1 LKNTLALALAVCLP
15 ASLAAF
21 FTLAPGAAR
30 AEGKMT
36 AGEAPAAGKNML
48 WNGAFDAEHL
58 RPWSVMFDSPRFGS
72 AAVAGGELCFKLAEP
87 SVHPVDVV
95 LRQRPLAIA
104 KGHHYQIRLKAHATA
119 PTKVRAR
126 LSKISAPYTELWSA
140 IVDADATAK
149 TSTGTFDGTAD
160 DDSVELAIE
169 LGGPLTGKVPLTVCL
184 DDVALNDPEFE
195 PPTPQARP
203 ATTVRVNQVGYLP
216 QFAKIATVATK
227 TATPVEWQL
236 LDKGGKVRASG
247 KTRPFGE
254 DKSSGETVQQIDFS
268 SVTAAGKGY
277 KLKVGKDE
285 SLPFEIGNDV
295 YRRLK
300 HDALAFFYLQRSGVP
315 IKMPYAGSKAYER
328 PAGHPGDK
336 SVPCSKEAKC
346 DYSLD
351 VSGGWYDAGDHGKY
365 LVNGGYTVWAL
376 QDELEALT
384 KFGSTAGDF
393 GDGKL
398 SIPEGKNGKP
408 DLLDEARFGLEA
420 LLKMQVP
427 AGKPMAGMVHQK
439 MHGDKWSAIPTA
451 PDKDDIKRYLR
462 PVSTAATL
470 NLAGAAAQAARLWK
484 TLDPAF
490 SQRCLNAA
498 ETAYAAAQKNPKI
511 AAEPKV
517 EGGGIYGDG
526 DTGDEFYWA
535 ATELYITTG
544 KENYKDDLLK
554 SRFHAPKAGVETA
567 AGELNWDHLA
577 PAAKMSLVAAP
588 NGLGDAG
595 IAAVRAQLIA
605 AADRFL
611 GFIAKRGYRVPM
623 ASDLTYIWGSN
634 SQVMDAAI
642 VMGTAYNLTHDAKYA
657 NGVIDC
663 MDYLLGRNPLA
674 FSYVAGYGTHA
685 LRNPHHRVWAHM
697 KDPKLPEAPP
707 GSVSGGPN
715 STLQDPYIRK
725 LGMSG
730 CPPETCYVDN
740 TDSYS
745 TNEVA
750 INWNASLAWMAAFL
764 DDVAHKK

>member
-1 LKNTLALALAVCLP
+1 LKTIPALALAVCL
-15 ASLAAF
+15 AA
-21 FTLAPGAAR
+21 LAPGAAR

-36 AGEAPAAGKNML
+36 AGESTAAGKNMV

-87 SVHPVDVV
+87 SIHPVDVV
-95 LRQRPLAIA
+95 LRQRPLALA
-104 KGHHYQIRLKAHATA
+104 KGHHYQLRLKVHATA
-119 PTKVRAR
+119 PTRVRPR
-126 LSKISAPYTELWSA
+126 LSKISVPYTELWA
-140 IVDADATAK
+140 ATVDADTTAK
-149 TSTGTFDGTAD
+149 TWAGAFDSTVD
-160 DDSVELAIE
+160 DDAVELAIE
-169 LGGPLTGKVPLTVCL
+169 FGGTLTGKVPLTVCL
-184 DDVALNDPEFE
+184 DDVELNDPEFE
-195 PPTPQARP
+195 APTAQARP
-203 ATTVRVNQVGYLP
+203 ASAVRVNQVGYLP

-227 TATPVEWQL
+227 ATGPVEWQL

-254 DKSSGETVQQIDFS
+254 DKSSGEIVQQIDFS
-268 SVTAAGKGY
+268 SVTAVGKGY
-277 KLKVGKDE
+277 KLKVGKEE
-285 SLPFEIGNDV
+285 SLPFDIGNDV

-315 IKMPYAGSKAYER
+315 IKMPYAGSKNYER

-336 SVPCSKEAKC
+336 KVPCSKEAKC

-420 LLKMQVP
+420 LMKMQVP

-439 MHGDKWSAIPTA
+439 MHGEKWSAIPTA
-451 PDKDDIKRYLR
+451 PDKDDIKRFLR

-470 NLAGAAAQAARLWK
+470 NLAGAAAQASRLWK
-484 TLDPAF
+484 TLDPEF

-535 ATELYITTG
+535 ATELFITTG
-544 KENYKDDLLK
+544 KQNYKDDLLK

-634 SQVMDAAI
+634 AQVMDAAL
-642 VMGTAYNLTHDAKYA
+642 VLGTAYNLTHDAKYA

-685 LRNPHHRVWAHM
+685 LRNPHHRVWAHQ

-707 GSVSGGPN
+707 GAVSGGPN

-740 TDSYS
+740 VESYS

-764 DDVAHKK
+764 DDIAHKK

>member
-1 LKNTLALALAVCLP
+1 MLKTPLALVSLTLLLP
-15 ASLAAF
+15 A
-21 FTLAPGAAR
+21 AAR
-30 AEGKMT
+30 AAEGTMSAAAST
-36 AGEAPAAGKNML
+36 SAGKNMV
-48 WNGAFDAEHL
+48 WNGAFDGEHL

-87 SVHPVDVV
+87 SLHAVDVV
-95 LRQRPLAIA
+95 LRQRPIALA
-104 KGHHYQIRLKAHATA
+104 KGHHYQIRFKTHATA

-126 LSKISAPYTELWSA
+126 LSKISAPYTEMWGA
-140 IVDADATAK
+140 TVDADATAK
-149 TSTGTFDGTAD
+149 TYAGTYDGIAD
-160 DDSVELAIE
+160 DDSIELAIE
-169 LGGPLTGKVPLTVCL
+169 FGGPLTGKVPLTVCL
-184 DDVALNDPEFE
+184 DDVELNDPEFE
-195 PPTPQARP
+195 APVAQAR
-203 ATTVRVNQVGYLP
+203 AASAVRVNQVGYLP
-216 QFAKIATVATK
+216 GFAKIATVATK
-227 TATPVEWQL
+227 SAAPVEWQL
-236 LDKGGKVRASG
+236 IDKSGKARASG

-254 DKSSGETVQQIDFS
+254 DKSSGEQVQQIDFS
-268 SVTAAGKGY
+268 SFNAAGKGY
-277 KLKVGKDE
+277 KLKVGQGPEKAE
-285 SLPFEIGNDV
+285 SLPFDIGADV
-295 YRRLK
+295 YKRLK

-328 PAGHPGDK
+328 PAGHVGDK

-346 DYSLD
+346 DYSLN

-365 LVNGGYTVWAL
+365 LVNGGFSVWAL
-376 QDELEALT
+376 QDEYEALT

-398 SIPEGKNGKP
+398 SIPESKNGKP
-408 DLLDEARFGLEA
+408 DLLDEARYGLEA

-484 TLDPAF
+484 TLDPEF
-490 SQRCLNAA
+490 SQRCLKAA
-498 ETAYAAAQKNPKI
+498 ETAYEAALKNPKI

-535 ATELYITTG
+535 ATELFITTG
-544 KENYKDDLLK
+544 KQNYKDDLLK
-554 SRFHAPKAGVETA
+554 SRFHAPKAGVETT

-595 IAAVRAQLIA
+595 VAAVRAQLIA

-623 ASDLTYIWGSN
+623 ASDLTYIWGPN
-634 SQVMDAAI
+634 SQVMDAAM

-730 CPPETCYVDN
+730 RPPGPCHGDN
-740 TDSYS
+740 
-745 TNEVA
+745 
-750 INWNASLAWMAAFL
+750 
-764 DDVAHKK
+764 H

>member
-1 LKNTLALALAVCLP
+1 LRTRLALVTLLVLLP
-15 ASLAAF
+15 Q
-21 FTLAPGAAR
+21 AAR
-30 AEGKMT
+30 AESTMT
-36 AGEAPAAGKNML
+36 AGESAPAGKNML
-48 WNGAFDAEHL
+48 WNGAFERENL

-72 AAVAGGELCFKLAEP
+72 AAASNGELCFKLAEP
-87 SVHPVDVV
+87 SGHGVDVV
-95 LRQRPLAIA
+95 LRQRPLALA
-104 KGHHYQIRLKAHATA
+104 KGHHYQLRLKVHATA
-119 PTKVRAR
+119 PTKLRPR
-126 LSKISAPYTELWSA
+126 LSKISVPYTELWGA
-140 IVDADATAK
+140 TIAADATPK
-149 TSTGTFDGTAD
+149 TYAATFDGTVD

-169 LGGPLTGKVPLTVCL
+169 FGGTLTGKAPLTVCL
-184 DDVALNDPEFE
+184 DDVELNDPQFE
-195 PPTPQARP
+195 TPNAQARP
-203 ATTVRVNQVGYLP
+203 ASTVRVNQVGYLP
-216 QFAKIATVATK
+216 GFAKIATVATRS
-227 TATPVEWQL
+227 TAPVEWQL
-236 LDKGGKVRASG
+236 IDKGGKVRASG

-254 DKSSGETVQQIDFS
+254 DKSSGEQVQQIDFS
-268 SVTAAGKGY
+268 SVTASGKGL
-277 KLKVGKDE
+277 KLRVGPEKAE
-285 SLPFEIGNDV
+285 SLPFDIGPDV

-336 SVPCSKEAKC
+336 SVPCSPAAKC

-365 LVNGGYTVWAL
+365 LVNGGFTIWAL
-376 QDELEALT
+376 HNELEMLT
-384 KFGSTAGDF
+384 KFGSTSGDF

-398 SIPEGKNGKP
+398 SIPEGKNSKP

-439 MHGDKWSAIPTA
+439 MHGEKWSAIPTA
-451 PDKDDIKRYLR
+451 PDKDDIKRFLR

-490 SQRCLNAA
+490 SARCLTAA
-498 ETAYAAAQKNPKI
+498 ETAYAAAQKNPKVS
-511 AAEPKV
+511 AEPKV

-526 DTGDEFYWA
+526 DTADEFYWA

-544 KENYKDDLLK
+544 KPNYKDDLLK
-554 SRFHAPKAGVETA
+554 SRFHAPKAGVESA
-567 AGELNWDHLA
+567 AGELGWDHLA
-577 PAAKMSLVAAP
+577 PAAKMSLLAAP
-588 NGLGDAG
+588 NGLGDAA
-595 IAAVRAQLIA
+595 IAALRAQLVA
-605 AADRFL
+605 AADRFV

-623 ASDLTYIWGSN
+623 ASDATYIWGSN
-634 SQVMDAAI
+634 GAVMNAA
-642 VMGTAYNLTHDAKYA
+642 VVLGAAYDLTHDAKYA
-657 NGVIDC
+657 NAVIDC

-685 LRNPHHRVWAHM
+685 LRNPHHRVWAHQ

-707 GSVSGGPN
+707 GAVSGGPN

-730 CPPETCYVDN
+730 CPPQTCYVDN
-740 TDSYS
+740 IESYS

-764 DDVAHKK
+764 DDIARSKK

>member
-1 LKNTLALALAVCLP
+1 
-15 ASLAAF
+15 
-21 FTLAPGAAR
+21 
-30 AEGKMT
+30 
-36 AGEAPAAGKNML
+36 
-48 WNGAFDAEHL
+48 
-58 RPWSVMFDSPRFGS
+58 
-72 AAVAGGELCFKLAEP
+72 
-87 SVHPVDVV
+87 
-95 LRQRPLAIA
+95 
-104 KGHHYQIRLKAHATA
+104 
-119 PTKVRAR
+119 
-126 LSKISAPYTELWSA
+126 
-140 IVDADATAK
+140 
-149 TSTGTFDGTAD
+149 
-160 DDSVELAIE
+160 
-169 LGGPLTGKVPLTVCL
+169 
-184 DDVALNDPEFE
+184 
-195 PPTPQARP
+195 
-203 ATTVRVNQVGYLP
+203 
-216 QFAKIATVATK
+216 
-227 TATPVEWQL
+227 
-236 LDKGGKVRASG
+236 
-247 KTRPFGE
+247 
-254 DKSSGETVQQIDFS
+254 
-268 SVTAAGKGY
+268 
-277 KLKVGKDE
+277 
-285 SLPFEIGNDV
+285 
-295 YRRLK
+295 
-300 HDALAFFYLQRSGVP
+300 
-315 IKMPYAGSKAYER
+315 MPYAGSKAYER

-740 TDSYS
+740 IESYS

-750 INWNASLAWMAAFL
+750 INWNATLAWMAAFL
-764 DDVAHKK
+764 DDIGHKK

>member
-1 LKNTLALALAVCLP
+1 LKTTLALLV
-15 ASLAAF
+15 SLAA
-21 FTLAPGAAR
+21 LAPGAAR

-36 AGEAPAAGKNML
+36 AGESAAAGKNML

-72 AAVAGGELCFKLAEP
+72 ATVTGGELCFKLAEP
-87 SVHPVDVV
+87 SLHPVDVV

-104 KGHHYQIRLKAHATA
+104 KGHHYQLRLKVHATA
-119 PTKVRAR
+119 PTKLRPR
-126 LSKISAPYTELWSA
+126 LSKISVPYTELWA
-140 IVDADATAK
+140 ATVDADTTPK
-149 TSTGTFDGTAD
+149 TYAATFDGTVE

-169 LGGPLTGKVPLTVCL
+169 FGGPLTGKAPLTVCL
-184 DDVALNDPEFE
+184 DEVELNDPQFE
-195 PPTPQARP
+195 TPTAQARP
-203 ATTVRVNQVGYLP
+203 ASAVRVNQVGYLP
-216 QFAKIATVATK
+216 GFAKIATVATK
-227 TATPVEWQL
+227 ASGPVEWQL
-236 LDKGGKVRASG
+236 VDKAGKVRASG
-247 KTRPFGE
+247 KTRAFGE
-254 DKSSGETVQQIDFS
+254 DKSSGESVQQIDFS
-268 SVTAAGKGY
+268 SVTAPGKGY
-277 KLKVGKDE
+277 RLKVGKDE

-295 YRRLK
+295 YRHLK

-336 SVPCSKEAKC
+336 SVTCSKEAKC
-346 DYSLD
+346 DYTLD

-365 LVNGGYTVWAL
+365 LVNGGFTVWAL
-376 QDELEALT
+376 QDELEVLT

-398 SIPEGKNGKP
+398 SIPEAKNGKP

-420 LLKMQVP
+420 LMKMQVP

-451 PDKDDIKRYLR
+451 PDKDDIKRFLR

-490 SQRCLNAA
+490 SQRCLAAA

-535 ATELYITTG
+535 ATELFITTG
-544 KENYKDDLLK
+544 KQNYKDDLLK

-567 AGELNWDHLA
+567 AGELGWDHLA
-577 PAAKMSLVAAP
+577 PAAKMSLVSAP
-588 NGLGDAG
+588 NSLGDAG
-595 IAAVRAQLIA
+595 VAAIRAQLIA

-623 ASDLTYIWGSN
+623 ASDVTYIWGSN
-634 SQVMDAAI
+634 GAIMDDAI
-642 VMGTAYNLTHDAKYA
+642 VLGMAYNLTHDAKYA

-707 GSVSGGPN
+707 GAVSGGPN

-750 INWNASLAWMAAFL
+750 INWNAGLAWMAAFL
-764 DDVAHKK
+764 DDIAHKK

>member
-1 LKNTLALALAVCLP
+1 
-15 ASLAAF
+15 
-21 FTLAPGAAR
+21 
-30 AEGKMT
+30 MT

-72 AAVAGGELCFKLAEP
+72 AAVTSGELCFKLAEP

-149 TSTGTFDGTAD
+149 TSTGDVRRHRRRRQRRAGDRARRPAHRQGASD
-160 DDSVELAIE
+160 
-169 LGGPLTGKVPLTVCL
+169 CL
-184 DDVALNDPEFE
+184 PGRRRDERPGVRAAHA
-195 PPTPQARP
+195 QARP
-203 ATTVRVNQVGYLP
+203 RNDRSREPGRLPAAVREDSHGGDQDGDAGGMAAPRQGRQGARQRQDPSLRRGQVVGRDRPADRFLVGDGRGQGLQAEGRQGREP
-216 QFAKIATVATK
+216 A
-227 TATPVEWQL
+227 
-236 LDKGGKVRASG
+236 VRD
-247 KTRPFGE
+247 R
-254 DKSSGETVQQIDFS
+254 QRRLQ
-268 SVTAAGKGY
+268 
-277 KLKVGKDE
+277 
-285 SLPFEIGNDV
+285 
-295 YRRLK
+295 RLK

-328 PAGHPGDK
+328 PPATPATRACLFD
-336 SVPCSKEAKC
+336 EAKC

-351 VSGGWYDAGDHGKY
+351 CQRR
-365 LVNGGYTVWAL
+365 LVRRRRPRQVPGQRRLRRLGAA
-376 QDELEALT
+376 DELEALT

-398 SIPEGKNGKP
+398 IIPEGKNGKP

-451 PDKDDIKRYLR
+451 PDKDDINA
-462 PVSTAATL
+462 TCAGQHAATL

-535 ATELYITTG
+535 ATEL
-544 KENYKDDLLK
+544 
-554 SRFHAPKAGVETA
+554 
-567 AGELNWDHLA
+567 
-577 PAAKMSLVAAP
+577 
-588 NGLGDAG
+588 
-595 IAAVRAQLIA
+595 
-605 AADRFL
+605 
-611 GFIAKRGYRVPM
+611 
-623 ASDLTYIWGSN
+623 
-634 SQVMDAAI
+634 
-642 VMGTAYNLTHDAKYA
+642 
-657 NGVIDC
+657 
-663 MDYLLGRNPLA
+663 
-674 FSYVAGYGTHA
+674 
-685 LRNPHHRVWAHM
+685 
-697 KDPKLPEAPP
+697 
-707 GSVSGGPN
+707 
-715 STLQDPYIRK
+715 
-725 LGMSG
+725 
-730 CPPETCYVDN
+730 
-740 TDSYS
+740 
-745 TNEVA
+745 
-750 INWNASLAWMAAFL
+750 
-764 DDVAHKK
+764 